1 MVSGKLVRNVLVA
14 AALVLVALGIAWAN
28 KWNETRKRGLSGTC
42 AATAKLL
49 VTQAVQFYAAAAQ
62 DGSDLYA
69 LMHLNYALAYLE
81 AARSIG
87 TDEQLMSITG
97 LDVHALYQKLVNAQ
111 QIVLNALAS
120 PPKAAPPPQTPAQ
133 GPMTYGMQSPAQ
145 YGGGAPA
152 PMHYGAQSG
161 GSVPQPVSAGMY

>member
-14 AALVLVALGIAWAN
+14 AALVLIALGIAWAN

-42 AATAKLL
+42 ATTAKLL

-81 AARSIG
+81 AARNIG

-97 LDVHALYQKLVNAQ
+97 LDVHSLYQKLINAQ
-111 QIVLNALAS
+111 QTVLNALAS
-120 PPKAAPPPQTPAQ
+120 PPKAAPPQTPTQ
-133 GPMTYGMQSPAQ
+133 GPMTYGMQGQAQ
-145 YGGGAPA
+145 YGSGAPA
-152 PMHYGAQSG
+152 PMHYGAQPSG
-161 GSVPQPVSAGMY
+161 NIPQPVSAGMY